1 MTQTT
6 GTRSGT
12 LDSLLARVLPVAALL
27 AALLTL
33 AGPAHAATLGY
44 QPAKY
49 YQAGSDPQAVV
60 SADFDGDGDAD
71 LATANTDFAGTANP
85 DTISVLPGTGGGSFG
100 AKKDYASGG
109 KFPIDVASADFDGD
123 GDRDL
128 ATLNYG
134 AKTVAETNV
143 SVLENN
149 GNGAFAA
156 PQSYNWP
163 DPNSFN
169 LVISCPYS
177 VIATNLVGDAK
188 PDLAVA
194 DACGPPDVHVL
205 ENDGSGAFSYL
216 SGIGDG
222 ANVTDVAGGDFDGD
236 GDNDL
241 AAVDGFLDVVITMTN
256 NGDGTFAAPVHHALP
271 DNARHLVSADLN
283 KDGKHDLAAHGFD
296 LYVLMSQGASFAG
309 AKTYNADKNTE
320 NLVSADLD
328 GDGDT
333 DVATA
338 NGTGD
343 TVSVMANNGS
353 GAFGLP
359 RSFASVETPV
369 GIAVADFDK
378 DGARDLATANQEL
391 DKVGVLLGDTRPPA
405 VVKTTPPAG
414 ATGVAPAAN
423 VYATFSEP
431 VRKAT
436 VKATTF
442 HLVKKGT
449 TKKVAA
455 TVGCKDATCKT
466 AVLNPSAN
474 LSPGATYV
482 ATVKGGAMGVKDP
495 AGIPMAK
502 DKVWGFTVRK

>member
-1 MTQTT
+1 MTET

-12 LDSLLARVLPVAALL
+12 LGSLPARVLPAGLVVALAALL
-27 AALLTL
+27 AL

-49 YQAGSDPQAVV
+49 YQAGPDPQAVV
-60 SADFDGDGDAD
+60 GADFDGDGDVD
-71 LATANTDFAGTANP
+71 LATANTDFAGTADP
-85 DTISVLPGTGGGSFG
+85 DTISVLPGNGNGSFG
-100 AKKDYASGG
+100 AKQEYASGG
-109 KFPIDVASADFDGD
+109 KFPFDIVGADFDGD

-128 ATLNYG
+128 AVLNDG
-134 AKTVAETNV
+134 ANTAAETNV
-143 SVLENN
+143 SVLEND
-149 GNGAFAA
+149 GTGLFAA
-156 PQSYNWP
+156 PQSYNW
-163 DPNSFN
+163 SVGGQ
-169 LVISCPYS
+169 LAISCPYS
-177 VIATNLVGDAK
+177 VIAKDLVGDAK

-205 ENDGSGAFSYL
+205 ENDGSGAFTYL
-216 SGIGDG
+216 SGIGNG
-222 ANVTDVAGGDFDGD
+222 ADVTDVAGGDFDGD

-271 DNARHLVSADLN
+271 DDARHLVSADLN

-320 NLVSADLD
+320 DLVSADLD
-328 GDGDT
+328 GDGDA

-378 DGARDLATANQEL
+378 DGARDLATANQDL

-436 VKATTF
+436 IKVTTF

-482 ATVKGGAMGVKDP
+482 ATLKGGATGVKDL

-502 DKVWGFTVRK
+502 DKVWGFAVRK